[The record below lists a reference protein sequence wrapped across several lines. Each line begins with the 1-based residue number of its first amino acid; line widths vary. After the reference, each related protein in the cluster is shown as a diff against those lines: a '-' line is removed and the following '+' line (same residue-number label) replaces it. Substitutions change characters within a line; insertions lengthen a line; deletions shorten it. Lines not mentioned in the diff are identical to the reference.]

1 MEITVNSTI
10 ELRDSRLWRERAL
23 INGEWVTSEGDVS
36 FDVSDPATGA
46 CLAHVAR
53 CGMHETERAVLAAS
67 LAFPAWAARTAKERA
82 EPLKRWAALIAE
94 NVEDLAAI
102 LTAEQGKPLQDARNE
117 VLFAA
122 SFVEWFAEEAKRT
135 YGEVIPGARRDVS
148 FTTVQ
153 EPIGV
158 TAGITPWNLPC
169 AMVTRK
175 AAPALAAGCTM
186 VLKPAEDTPLT
197 ALALGELSLR
207 AGIPPG
213 VFNIVPSD
221 RSGSQSVGEVMTTH
235 PAVGKLSF
243 TGSTA
248 VGKKL
253 AAACAGTMKRL
264 SLELGGN
271 SPFIVCEDA
280 DLDIAVESAVFAK
293 FRNAGQTCIAPNR
306 FFVHAAVHEAFV
318 QQLRSAMQALRQ
330 GNGRMPGVH
339 LGPLISDAGVRK
351 VKAHVADAISKG
363 AKLEVGGQALD
374 GAGSFYAPTLLTAV
388 TPEMLMFQEE
398 TFGPV
403 IGVAS
408 WRDESSLLEAANA
421 TRFGLAAYVFSRSAD
436 RIHRITRALE
446 TGIVGVNT
454 GAIATEVAP
463 FGGFKESGIGRE
475 GARQGIADF
484 METKFI
490 CQAYA

>member
-1 MEITVNSTI
+1 MEKNTTV
-10 ELRDSRLWRERAL
+10 RDKLLWRERAL
-23 INGEWVTSEGDVS
+23 IDGQWVESEGGIC
-36 FDVSDPATGA
+36 FDVNDPATGE

-53 CGMHETERAVLAAS
+53 CGSRETEQAVLAARR
-67 LAFPAWAARTAKERA
+67 AFPAWAARTARERA
-82 EPLKRWAALIAE
+82 EPLKRWAALILE

-117 VLFAA
+117 VVFAA
-122 SFVEWFAEEAKRT
+122 SFVEWFAEEARRT
-135 YGEVIPGARRDVS
+135 YGEAIPGSRKAVT
-148 FTTVQ
+148 FTTVL

-158 TAGITPWNLPC
+158 AAGITPWNLPC

-207 AGIPPG
+207 AGIPAG

-221 RSGSQSVGEVMTTH
+221 RAGSQSVGDVLTTH

-253 AAACAGTMKRL
+253 AAACAGTLKRL

-271 SPFIVCEDA
+271 APFIVCEDA
-280 DLDIAVESAVFAK
+280 DIEVAVQSAVFAK

-306 FFVHAAVHEAFV
+306 FFVHEDVHAAFV
-318 QQLRSAMQALRQ
+318 RQLTAAMQALRQ
-330 GNGRMPGVH
+330 GDGRTPGVD

-351 VKAHVADAISKG
+351 VKAHVSDALAKG
-363 AKLEVGGQALD
+363 AMLEVGGQTP
-374 GAGSFYAPTLLTAV
+374 GGVGSFYAPTLLTGV
-388 TPEMLMFQEE
+388 TPDMLMFQEE

-403 IGVAS
+403 IGVAR
-408 WRDESSLLEAANA
+408 WREEASLIEAANA
-421 TRFGLAAYVFSRSAD
+421 TSFGLASYLFSRSAD
-436 RIHRITRALE
+436 RIHRLVSALE
-446 TGIVGVNT
+446 SGIVGVNT

-463 FGGFKESGIGRE
+463 FGGYKESGIGRE
-475 GARQGIADF
+475 GARQGITDF

-490 CQAYA
+490 CQAFA